1 MNDSLRRDPPAPVL
15 RIARLVLVPAVITLA
30 VTLLRLAGE
39 LLHESKA
46 WFNADQGGYMAI
58 VGIVWLVPV
67 FGVYFALRLTAAG
80 EHLRHAG
87 RSIGLGAAAFAV
99 FALGYYLFNAGIIR
113 SMTGVIVMWALA
125 VVGAGIAL
133 AAWPALARILVAY
146 AYAARIPVAIV
157 MALATWANWQSH
169 YSTVDPNTPRLE
181 SYVLFGFIPQLV
193 WWVSFT
199 IVVGMLFG
207 IVAAA
212 LAPGRQRVQQ
222 AA

>member
-1 MNDSLRRDPPAPVL
+1 MIDAAHPTPSST
-15 RIARLVLVPAVITLA
+15 ARLILLPAVITLG

-39 LLHESKA
+39 LAHGSKS
-46 WFNADQGGYMAI
+46 WFNADQGGYLGI
-58 VGIVWLVPV
+58 VGIVWLVPI

-80 EHLRHAG
+80 EPPRQVG
-87 RSIGLGAAAFAV
+87 RSIGLAAAACVV
-99 FALGYYLFNAGIIR
+99 FALGFYLFNAGIVR
-113 SMTGVIVMWALA
+113 SFTGIIVMWTLAVAGAALA
-125 VVGAGIAL
+125 FPAWRAL
-133 AAWPALARILVAY
+133 SRVLVAY

-157 MALATWANWQSH
+157 MALATWADWQTH

-207 IVAAA
+207 VVAAA
-212 LAPGRQRVQQ
+212 FAPERQRVQQ